1 VNPVRQDYIN
11 NIQAIRND
19 GDVINDDVRYQF
31 RMTSERLPLVLPI
44 YNNGGT
50 LSVTPATANQA
61 PATFANGYNQYA
73 NIDGLKSYNYIT
85 LTTKIKAGDWL
96 HTPGPID
103 LSFFM
108 TDNQVS
114 AASVTNNS
122 YLSGVSTSRS
132 LAGGSFPNLFTQQVY
147 DGALMI
153 NIIKCLDLLGDIGV
167 ETWNSQYTYPL
178 VDYQTNC
185 YGLGL
190 AWDIPWGGGK
200 MEFRYKHIDFA
211 DKDLPVNNYSGD
223 QFFTKFKFMF

>member
-1 VNPVRQDYIN
+1 
-11 NIQAIRND
+11 
-19 GDVINDDVRYQF
+19 
-31 RMTSERLPLVLPI
+31 
-44 YNNGGT
+44 
-50 LSVTPATANQA
+50 
-61 PATFANGYNQYA
+61 
-73 NIDGLKSYNYIT
+73 
-85 LTTKIKAGDWL
+85 
-96 HTPGPID
+96 
-103 LSFFM
+103 M